1 MQLERFQMV
10 DRVTTLDPGAGLI
23 RAECAVPTESPV
35 FEGHFPGYPLL
46 PGVLMI
52 EAMAQTGGW
61 FLVVAQR
68 FTRMA
73 LLAQVRQAKL
83 RGMVRPGETMAAEA
97 APVTR
102 RLRLRGHGHPIGEC
116 WPSAGRGRTHLPC
129 GALPHADFE
138 GRWSSRRPAA
148 PLFPRRCCMPGERD
162 ALITGVGLV
171 SCLGD
176 GLDQHRAALRRLPAG
191 GERGALLAGH
201 YPPAHAGRFRHAIS
215 ASATSGRWNS
225 CSFSAPMPPAKHS
238 REQV

>member
-61 FLVVAQR
+61 LLVVAQR

-83 RGMVRPGETMAAEA
+83 RGMVRPGDTMAAEA
-97 APVTR
+97 RLLHDGSGYAVMATR
-102 RLRLRGHGHPIGEC
+102 LEN
-116 WPSAGRGRTHLPC
+116 AGRPLAEAETHLPC
-129 GALPHADFE
+129 GALPHADLE
-138 GRWSSRRPAA
+138 GRCHCRGP
-148 PLFPRRCCMPGERD
+148 PRRYSRD
-162 ALITGVGLV
+162 A
-171 SCLGD
+171 
-176 GLDQHRAALRRLPAG
+176 AACRV
-191 GERGALLAGH
+191 RGT
-201 YPPAHAGRFRHAIS
+201 R
-215 ASATSGRWNS
+215 
-225 CSFSAPMPPAKHS
+225 
-238 REQV
+238 

>member
-61 FLVVAQR
+61 LLVVAQR

-97 APVTR
+97 RLLHDGSGYAVMATR
-102 RLRLRGHGHPIGEC
+102 LEN
-116 WPSAGRGRTHLPC
+116 AGRPLAEAELTYRVVPFPTPTLKD
-129 GALPHADFE
+129 AVI
-138 GRWSSRRPAA
+138 AA
-148 PLFPRRCCMPGERD
+148 AR
-162 ALITGVGLV
+162 
-171 SCLGD
+171 
-176 GLDQHRAALRRLPAG
+176 RAAIP
-191 GERGALLAGH
+191 ETLL
-201 YPPAHAGRFRHAIS
+201 HAG
-215 ASATSGRWNS
+215 
-225 CSFSAPMPPAKHS
+225 
-238 REQV
+238 